1 MLGCPHPKW
10 GQVGLAVCVKAEGRD
25 VDPQELSDHLRPKL
39 ARYKHPAAYVFV
51 AEMPKSSYGKI
62 TKRQVEAML
71 KERGVWPDF
80 GQSLVQ

>member
-1 MLGCPHPKW
+1 
-10 GQVGLAVCVKAEGRD
+10 
-25 VDPQELSDHLRPKL
+25 
-39 ARYKHPAAYVFV
+39 VFV